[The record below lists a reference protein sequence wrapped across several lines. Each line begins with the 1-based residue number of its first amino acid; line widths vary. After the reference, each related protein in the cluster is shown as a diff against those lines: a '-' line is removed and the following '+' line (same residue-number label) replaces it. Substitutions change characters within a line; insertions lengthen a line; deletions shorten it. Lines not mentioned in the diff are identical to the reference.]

1 MEAKSILASKTFWAQ
16 VVAGLVLIL
25 PLVTGKGDIIDEEAQ
40 TAIVGGL
47 WAVANVIL
55 RLLTYTPVTL
65 K

>member
-1 MEAKSILASKTFWAQ
+1 MEAKTILQSRTFWAQ

-55 RLLTYTPVTL
+55 RLLTSTPVTL